1 MKSIIGIKRGMAR
14 IFDEGGRDL
23 PVTVIEAGPC
33 PVSQIKTEET
43 DGYSAVQLAFGSRK
57 PKRTTKPQKG
67 HFDKAGIEPARTTRE
82 FDMDGEVQL
91 GDVITVDIF
100 EVGDT
105 VKVTGTT
112 KGRGFTGRMKRYGF
126 HGGRAS
132 HGKKDQLRAGG
143 SIGASSSPSRVFPG
157 KKMAG
162 RSGNARRTIAN
173 LEVVRVVPEK
183 NQIFIKG
190 AVPGPRNG
198 TVYLTKLS

>member
-57 PKRTTKPQKG
+57 PKRTTKAQKG
-67 HFDKAGIEPARTTRE
+67 HFEKAGIEPARTTRE
-82 FDMDGEVQL
+82 FDMDGEVKL

-100 EVGDT
+100 EVGDA
-105 VKVTGTT
+105 VKVTGIT

-157 KKMAG
+157 MKMAG
-162 RSGNARRTIAN
+162 RSGNARRTITN

>member
-57 PKRTTKPQKG
+57 PKRTTKAQKG

-82 FDMDGEVQL
+82 FDMDGEVKL

-100 EVGDT
+100 EVGDS
-105 VKVTGTT
+105 VKVTGIT

>member
-1 MKSIIGIKRGMAR
+1 MKSIIGIKRGMTR
-14 IFDEGGRDL
+14 IFDDGGRDL

-33 PVSQIKTEET
+33 PVSQVKTEEV

-57 PKRTTKPQKG
+57 PKRTTKALKG
-67 HFDKAGIEPARTTRE
+67 HFDKAGIEPARTIRE
-82 FDMDGEVQL
+82 FDYDGEVQL

-105 VKVTGTT
+105 VKVSGVT
-112 KGRGFTGRMKRYGF
+112 KGKGFTGRMKRYGF

-157 KKMAG
+157 MRMAG
-162 RSGNARRTIAN
+162 RSGNAQRTIAN

-183 NQIFIKG
+183 NQILIKG

>member
-57 PKRTTKPQKG
+57 PKRTTKAQKG

-82 FDMDGEVQL
+82 FDMDGEVKL

-100 EVGDT
+100 EVGDS
-105 VKVTGTT
+105 VKVTGIT

-198 TVYLTKLS
+198 TVYLTKLA

>member
-57 PKRTTKPQKG
+57 PKRTTKAQKG
-67 HFDKAGIEPARTTRE
+67 HFEKAGIEPARTTRE
-82 FDMDGEVQL
+82 FDMDGEVKL

-100 EVGDT
+100 EVGDA
-105 VKVTGTT
+105 VKVSGIT
-112 KGRGFTGRMKRYGF
+112 KGKGFTGRMKRYGF

-157 KKMAG
+157 MKMAG

>member
-1 MKSIIGIKRGMAR
+1 MKSIIGIKRGMVR

-57 PKRTTKPQKG
+57 PKRTTKALKG

-82 FDMDGEVQL
+82 FDMDGEVKL

-105 VKVTGTT
+105 VKVSGVT
-112 KGRGFTGRMKRYGF
+112 KGKGFTGRMKRHGF

-143 SIGASSSPSRVFPG
+143 SIGASSSPSRVFKG
-157 KKMAG
+157 MKMAG
-162 RSGNARRTIAN
+162 RSGNAQRSITN
-173 LEVVRVVPEK
+173 LEVVRIVPEN

-198 TVYLTKLS
+198 TVYLTKMS

>member
-157 KKMAG
+157 MKMAG
-162 RSGNARRTIAN
+162 RSGNARRTITN

>member
-14 IFDEGGRDL
+14 IFDEDGRDL

-57 PKRTTKPQKG
+57 AKRTTKALKG
-67 HFDKAGIEPARTTRE
+67 HFDKAGIEPARTIRE
-82 FDMDGEVQL
+82 FDFDGEVKL

-100 EVGDT
+100 AVGDT
-105 VKVTGTT
+105 VKVSGTT
-112 KGRGFTGRMKRYGF
+112 KGKGFTGRMKRYGF

-157 KKMAG
+157 MRMAG
-162 RSGNARRTIAN
+162 RSGNAQRTIAN

-183 NQIFIKG
+183 NQILIKG

>member
-14 IFDEGGRDL
+14 IFDEGGKDL

-33 PVSQIKTEET
+33 PVSQIKTKET

-57 PKRTTKPQKG
+57 AKRTTKALKG
-67 HFDKAGIEPARTTRE
+67 HFDKAGIEPARTIRE
-82 FDMDGEVQL
+82 FDYDGKVQI

-105 VKVTGTT
+105 VKVSGVT
-112 KGRGFTGRMKRYGF
+112 KGKGFTGRMKRYGF

-157 KKMAG
+157 MRMAG
-162 RSGNARRTIAN
+162 RSGNAQRTIAN

-183 NQIFIKG
+183 NQILIKG